1 MEYNLLEDT
10 ELTYLV
16 SSGDQQALAALYDRH
31 SSRVFSLAMT
41 ILGDRADAE
50 EVTQDVILSVW
61 RNSGTFDPLKARFS
75 TWITHITHNRAVDEL
90 RKRRRRSQET
100 PLENEMLEQLE
111 SQDAPSLETGAEF
124 YRIQGALR
132 DLPHQYQR
140 VIYLSYFQGYTQKE
154 ISEMLGQPLGT
165 VKTHMRSALKRLRES
180 IGVPAEELL

>member
-16 SSGDQQALAALYDRH
+16 SS
-31 SSRVFSLAMT
+31 
-41 ILGDRADAE
+41 
-50 EVTQDVILSVW
+50 
-61 RNSGTFDPLKARFS
+61 
-75 TWITHITHNRAVDEL
+75 DEL

-111 SQDAPSLETGAEF
+111 SQDAPSLEAGTEF

-140 VIYLSYFQGYTQKE
+140 VIYE
-154 ISEMLGQPLGT
+154 PVSE
-165 VKTHMRSALKRLRES
+165 V
-180 IGVPAEELL
+180 